1 MRRALEV
8 LGLGL
13 LALACSLPLVT
24 LGASAA
30 ALYYAL
36 AKSVRRGRGS
46 PWREFFLNDPEHP
59 YAFVVLVEHAGGGR
73 VNAGPVANA
82 LLQAAVAASPAQ
94 ADAAQ

>member
-46 PWREFFLNDPEHP
+46 PWR
-59 YAFVVLVEHAGGGR
+59 
-73 VNAGPVANA
+73 
-82 LLQAAVAASPAQ
+82 
-94 ADAAQ
+94 